1 MVVAAGTAEGQ
12 AEPGEAGGLDPV
24 DDGLDVV
31 LDRVARRRAAH
42 RVETRLERHGG
53 DRG

>member
-1 MVVAAGTAEGQ
+1 
-12 AEPGEAGGLDPV
+12 
-24 DDGLDVV
+24 V